1 MIKFSS
7 STPSPPPL
15 LPPSSL
21 LPLVA
26 SFLSYLECI
35 PPSSSSSLKGTVRPK
50 TKGHSFSP
58 RRPRWCKVRWRFIL
72 VQQNSSAA
80 FLMSNWED
88 RDIKTQN
95 GSVKLVGRN
104 PRVQKRRDP
113 RWIRKYVFSHPRWA
127 LELVRPLQMLLASQ
141 RQRRLHLKKCVN
153 NIFSSWISSDEL
165 YGASV

>member
-7 STPSPPPL
+7 STPSP
-15 LPPSSL
+15 PPSSL

-35 PPSSSSSLKGTVRPK
+35 PPSSSSSLKGTVLPK

-58 RRPRWCKVRWRFIL
+58 RRPRWCKVRWRFIF

-80 FLMSNWED
+80 FLMSNWEA

-104 PRVQKRRDP
+104 PRVQKWET

-127 LELVRPLQMLLASQ
+127 P
-141 RQRRLHLKKCVN
+141 
-153 NIFSSWISSDEL
+153 SSF
-165 YGASV
+165 AHFRCF